1 MSTDKLKYDSTGA
14 GEFVRGGVGVD
25 FASPG
30 GNSKDPA
37 GATATVSA
45 DGDAADAKPVAAWGG
60 VSSAKPTGGFAR
72 PGGDQGI

>member
-37 GATATVSA
+37 GANATY
-45 DGDAADAKPVAAWGG
+45 DGDGDTDAKPVAAWGG

-72 PGGDQGI
+72 PGGAQGI